1 MWRTHTRL
9 AIWSSYC
16 SSSFNY
22 THSDADAAG
31 ETRVAFLALLLQP
44 SWAPPRR
51 KRFEIPVQ
59 PSAPGHTIPTLQE
72 ASLCQEE
79 KVCTAWCI
87 RAAAVAVHRTASN
100 LHASAPWSR
109 YCTSLL
115 STLFFFCFFFF
126 FFFCLKSFQIL
137 ELPASILFYLV
148 PVPFFRRSG
157 FCGTCLL
164 LSLAVVSI
172 VRSPNWSPTCSYCCY
187 KCDDQEQY
195 GSIKMY
201 SRRYSYSLLLWT
213 SMLILD
219 VFFSSE
225 WVLSSGLLC
234 NFVCD
239 RNCRN
244 LCSLNILVHRF
255 CMLWHIVETT
265 ACPLHHHYMSMNCVQ
280 SILQYYCKLY
290 FCLCSRT
297 LSWRRT
303 HLSNLGLHSSAVHE
317 GAEALLQFFWIRV
330 WRLVKLNQFLVVVVA
345 CSNSIGNKNSL
356 DLWTMQA
363 SGIIFFALPKS
374 HMWLALPKILQLRSM
389 SSKSST
395 IMAFLHI
402 TQIMMCFSPILYI
415 VLLSL
420 VPPQRSLLCS
430 HWKGSLD

>member
-16 SSSFNY
+16 GSSFNY

-115 STLFFFCFFFF
+115 STLFFF
-126 FFFCLKSFQIL
+126 FFCLKSFQIL

-148 PVPFFRRSG
+148 PVPFFR
-157 FCGTCLL
+157 
-164 LSLAVVSI
+164 SI
-172 VRSPNWSPTCSYCCY
+172 VRSPNWSLICSYCCY

-201 SRRYSYSLLLWT
+201 SRRYSYSLPLWT

-219 VFFSSE
+219 VFFYSE

-244 LCSLNILVHRF
+244 LYSLNIPVHCF

-265 ACPLHHHYMSMNCVQ
+265 ACPLHHHYMSMNFVQ

-290 FCLCSRT
+290 FCLWSRI
-297 LSWRRT
+297 LS
-303 HLSNLGLHSSAVHE
+303 
-317 GAEALLQFFWIRV
+317 
-330 WRLVKLNQFLVVVVA
+330 
-345 CSNSIGNKNSL
+345 
-356 DLWTMQA
+356 
-363 SGIIFFALPKS
+363 
-374 HMWLALPKILQLRSM
+374 
-389 SSKSST
+389 
-395 IMAFLHI
+395 
-402 TQIMMCFSPILYI
+402 
-415 VLLSL
+415 
-420 VPPQRSLLCS
+420 
-430 HWKGSLD
+430 